1 MNFIVTTEQNSP
13 GLKMVS
19 ESQIKLDIERNTFDE
34 ENTVNFDDGFAIKSN
49 ISYAEGQL
57 YIDGLP
63 VEGFA
68 SDWINASS
76 NLMCFSAAIHHKL
89 DLNGASHG
97 VSGSIQEL
105 NQICQNQLN
114 IEELG
119 EESIYALSLNPSDEG
134 IRLELT
140 VSGKNSKVVLS
151 QLAQSA

>member
-1 MNFIVTTEQNSP
+1 MFLCR
-13 GLKMVS
+13 G
-19 ESQIKLDIERNTFDE
+19 QI
-34 ENTVNFDDGFAIKSN
+34 
-49 ISYAEGQL
+49 

-63 VEGFA
+63 VEGFT

-76 NLMCFSAAIHHKL
+76 NVMCFSAAIHHKL

-119 EESIYALSLNPSDEG
+119 RSPCMPLVLHPSDEG

-140 VSGKNSKVVLS
+140 VSEKNSKLVLS
-151 QLAQSA
+151 QLAQSV